1 MSATLLTRVKN
12 HLDASSL
19 LAGYDVRYFRWTD
32 ADADGNT
39 PFILFRQ
46 SGSGNSNLLVQDTR
60 VSIILVQNPT
70 GATAGDTRMQS
81 ILRLLRGSTNVTGI
95 LRFDPQGTVRGPMYL
110 ENGRPVFE
118 LVVACV
124 TEDQ

>member
-12 HLDASSL
+12 LLDGEGL
-19 LAGYDVRYFRWTD
+19 LTGYEVRYFRWTD

-46 SGSGNSNLLVQDTR
+46 SGSGPSDVLLQETRVNITLVATPTTVVAADTR
-60 VSIILVQNPT
+60 AQE
-70 GATAGDTRMQS
+70 
-81 ILRLLRGSTNVTGI
+81 ILRLLRQDDTVTGVT
-95 LRFDPQGTVRGPMYL
+95 RFDPQGTVRGPMYL
-110 ENGRPVFE
+110 ENGRPVFDIS
-118 LVVACV
+118 VRCY